1 MSISVFKKAT
11 KDNIDEF
18 DGDGYTKLMRCSE
31 SKHPEAIKEA
41 TRLINDYGANINLQM
56 DDYQTEINGDTALSF
71 AIKFSNIE
79 IIKLLCSKGAT
90 HNYKVRSEYYDNGD
104 YKTGKLVEKIETI
117 LELAKRCCNN
127 DNEDIIKLFR

>member
-11 KDNIDEF
+11 KDNIDNF
-18 DGDGYTKLMRCSE
+18 DGDGQTKLMYCAQ

-41 TRLINDYGANINLQM
+41 TRLINDYGADINLQM
-56 DDYQTEINGDTALSF
+56 DDYVSEINGDTALSF
-71 AIKFSNIE
+71 AIKFANIE

-104 YKTGKLVEKIETI
+104 YKTGKLVEKIESI
-117 LELAKRCCNN
+117 LELAQRCCNN
-127 DNEDIIKLFR
+127 EEILKLFR